1 MSDDNIPP
9 LPLKNLINQV
19 RAELEEAVVEHKK
32 SGRPSMFHVE
42 DVTLEINVTV
52 KREESLKGEAAGKLF
67 VAELKAEGT
76 KTTGAEQVHK
86 VIVRLSAHGPG
97 EAAPGGDDDK
107 PIIVREV
114 VSPSGRMKRDW
125 PLLPLELGTHLSL
138 SPKQSLTLN
147 KLTKKYDFYV
157 QPKNLSDL
165 TGPASLAGLD
175 D

>member
-1 MSDDNIPP
+1 
-9 LPLKNLINQV
+9 
-19 RAELEEAVVEHKK
+19 
-32 SGRPSMFHVE
+32 MFRVE
-42 DVTLEINVTV
+42 DVTLEINVPV

-107 PIIVREV
+107 PIIVRE
-114 VSPSGRMKRDW
+114 
-125 PLLPLELGTHLSL
+125 LELGTHLSL